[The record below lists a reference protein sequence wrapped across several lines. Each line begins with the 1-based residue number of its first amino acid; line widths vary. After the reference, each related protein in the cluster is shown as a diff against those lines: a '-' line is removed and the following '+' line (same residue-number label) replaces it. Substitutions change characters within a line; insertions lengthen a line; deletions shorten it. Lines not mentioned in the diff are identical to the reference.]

1 MCRVSQPTEG
11 KNTHRATPAF
21 TPPVKPPHSDPMPD
35 EPEPTRKV
43 YGFKP
48 KEFERA
54 NPARPSDPADAPVPT
69 RDPGIIAADEGK
81 IEIHDLLR
89 AGAGPGSQLGS
100 NAVKNRANDI
110 HAMLRD
116 NHARANAAGINDV
129 VLTPKRMSK
138 RKRDFFFLLVSG
150 NLILSLGF
158 ILQPI
163 FAGAG
168 VVIFNIG
175 LVWIM
180 WVVLD
185 DY

>member
-1 MCRVSQPTEG
+1 
-11 KNTHRATPAF
+11 
-21 TPPVKPPHSDPMPD
+21 MPD

-48 KEFERA
+48 KEFARA
-54 NPARPSDPADAPVPT
+54 NPARPSDGADQQAPL
-69 RDPGIIAADEGK
+69 RDPGIIAADAGK
-81 IEIHDLLR
+81 IDVNELIR
-89 AGAGPGSQLGS
+89 AGAGAGSQLGA

-116 NHARANAAGINDV
+116 NHARAEAAGLNDV

-138 RKRDFFFLLVSG
+138 RKRDFFVLLVSG

-168 VVIFNIG
+168 VVLFNIG

-180 WVVLD
+180 WVVMA